1 MLSTGVDP
9 LAAIDSAWRSL
20 RPRHEAQSRGRGPSL
35 TGAVIGLLVLG
46 SALLAARLS
55 LGRSSALAWAG
66 AGAVIAAVGL
76 AVNHA
81 GPAGLALALVVPVF
95 VASVALAIVL
105 ARVTVVASHGRSRCG
120 AEGLVGRLGVVRRQ
134 LEPVGQVSLGG
145 EIWRARRSW
154 PEDGEPPREG
164 EAVVVD
170 RVDHLTL
177 CVRRAEIWEVE
188 W

>member
-1 MLSTGVDP
+1 MRSAQVDP
-9 LAAIDSAWRSL
+9 LATIASPWRSL
-20 RPRHEAQSRGRGPSL
+20 WPDREAKPRRRGPSL
-35 TGAVIGLLVLG
+35 TGAVVGLLVLG
-46 SALLAARLS
+46 SALLAARMS
-55 LGRSSALAWAG
+55 LGRSAATAWAG
-66 AGAVIAAVGL
+66 AGAVIAALVL

-81 GPAGLALALVVPVF
+81 GPAGLALALVVPVI
-95 VASVALAIVL
+95 VASMAVAVVL
-105 ARVTVVASHGRSRCG
+105 TRVTVVAAHGRSRCG

-177 CVRRAEIWEVE
+177 CVRRAESWEVE

>member
-1 MLSTGVDP
+1 M
-9 LAAIDSAWRSL
+9 
-20 RPRHEAQSRGRGPSL
+20 
-35 TGAVIGLLVLG
+35 
-46 SALLAARLS
+46 
-55 LGRSSALAWAG
+55 
-66 AGAVIAAVGL
+66 
-76 AVNHA
+76 
-81 GPAGLALALVVPVF
+81 
-95 VASVALAIVL
+95 
-105 ARVTVVASHGRSRCG
+105 RCG

-145 EIWRARRSW
+145 EIWRARRSC

-170 RVDHLTL
+170 RVDQLTL